1 VWLPLPH
8 LLTLPFIVSDKL
20 WSTGIGGSIVSIISY
35 VVAGCGIYR
44 IAARWSRL
52 AAWVG
57 VAVFCANPNLLY
69 VQSTALNEPLYLAA
83 FIWTVVFFSEGA
95 QQLRTTQLAQAAASV
110 EKGAIA
116 LTVAILTRYDG
127 WFLAAVCWVGI
138 AAAVWHAIRGSDALP
153 VIRLRRS
160 AAKALL
166 LTALAPSLWLAYNFG
181 VYKNALEFAN
191 GPYSARAI
199 AKRSTQTGAPPYPGE
214 NNLSVAAVYFT
225 KTVQLNLGAGR
236 LSELLLAL
244 SALASVAALFSRNWL
259 VVVLLWCPLVF
270 YPLSIAY
277 GAVPIFI
284 PVWWPFSY
292 YNVRYGLELLP
303 AVATGAALLIH
314 LSARF
319 RNRRWVRALAAGLL
333 LAITAASYFREARAL
348 PVCLREMRANG
359 QARLNYDRK
368 LAAVLRALPPT
379 ATVLAYTGAHAGA
392 FELADFHLKRT
403 INEGIYLVWD
413 GALQHPA
420 EAADY
425 VIGAEDDPVS
435 EAVRR
440 HPQGLTAV
448 ATVSVPGQAKAVVY
462 KSMVR

>member
-1 VWLPLPH
+1 
-8 LLTLPFIVSDKL
+8 
-20 WSTGIGGSIVSIISY
+20 
-35 VVAGCGIYR
+35 
-44 IAARWSRL
+44 
-52 AAWVG
+52 
-57 VAVFCANPNLLY
+57 
-69 VQSTALNEPLYLAA
+69 
-83 FIWTVVFFSEGA
+83 
-95 QQLRTTQLAQAAASV
+95 
-110 EKGAIA
+110 
-116 LTVAILTRYDG
+116 
-127 WFLAAVCWVGI
+127 
-138 AAAVWHAIRGSDALP
+138 
-153 VIRLRRS
+153 
-160 AAKALL
+160 
-166 LTALAPSLWLAYNFG
+166 
-181 VYKNALEFAN
+181 
-191 GPYSARAI
+191 
-199 AKRSTQTGAPPYPGE
+199 
-214 NNLSVAAVYFT
+214 
-225 KTVQLNLGAGR
+225 
-236 LSELLLAL
+236 
-244 SALASVAALFSRNWL
+244 
-259 VVVLLWCPLVF
+259 LVF

-303 AVATGAALLIH
+303 AVAIGAALLIH

-319 RNRRWVRALAAGLL
+319 RNRRWVPAIAAGLL
-333 LAITAASYFREARAL
+333 LAIIAASYLREARAV